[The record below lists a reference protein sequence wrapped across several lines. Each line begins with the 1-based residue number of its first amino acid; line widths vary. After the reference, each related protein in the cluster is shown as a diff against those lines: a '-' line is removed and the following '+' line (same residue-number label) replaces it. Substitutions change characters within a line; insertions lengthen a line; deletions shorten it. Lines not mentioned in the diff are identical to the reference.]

1 MGSLQQAHNVDHQCH
16 LNAIIILIY
25 FTGFQL
31 SDQPSRERLSS
42 QNSSTASATSERS
55 NSLSV
60 TSPTSPTS
68 PISEQITC
76 RDCINNMNWSNL
88 CKHDIYYNYY
98 SLILWIA
105 NNQSNEIGMPCWNL
119 TGYTI
124 TWLHVV
130 IKHSLLMYIFLRHAA
145 S

>member
-60 TSPTSPTS
+60 TSPTSPWPTS
-68 PISEQITC
+68 PISEQITGTAPYEL
-76 RDCINNMNWSNL
+76 N
-88 CKHDIYYNYY
+88 YN
-98 SLILWIA
+98 
-105 NNQSNEIGMPCWNL
+105 P
-119 TGYTI
+119 
-124 TWLHVV
+124 
-130 IKHSLLMYIFLRHAA
+130 
-145 S
+145 